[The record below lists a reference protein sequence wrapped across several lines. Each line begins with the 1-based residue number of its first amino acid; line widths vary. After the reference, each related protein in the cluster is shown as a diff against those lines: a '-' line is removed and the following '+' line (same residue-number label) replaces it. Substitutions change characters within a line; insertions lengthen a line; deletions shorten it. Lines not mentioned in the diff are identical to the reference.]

1 MQASPPSS
9 PDMEPKWRGGW
20 SSTCCAALWNMSEP
34 QRRGMAVEVAQQP
47 DHGQYGLVPS
57 ADELVRLFVEGCELT
72 ATKHCS
78 ISCRKI
84 AVGEVK

>member
-1 MQASPPSS
+1 
-9 PDMEPKWRGGW
+9 
-20 SSTCCAALWNMSEP
+20 
-34 QRRGMAVEVAQQP
+34 MAVEVAQQP